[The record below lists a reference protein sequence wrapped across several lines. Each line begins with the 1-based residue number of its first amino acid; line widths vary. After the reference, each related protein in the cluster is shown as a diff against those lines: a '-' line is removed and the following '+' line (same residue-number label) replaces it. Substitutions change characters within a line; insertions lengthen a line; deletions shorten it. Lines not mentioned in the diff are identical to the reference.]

1 MTSLSISSQTTFL
14 IASLIQFSLCI
25 TSDYITNNVLTNQ
38 KEVSYIKILVDNC
51 THGLNAAFC
60 WITVLSLISISDKK
74 RERNIDVK
82 GNSSNEKGNIII
94 GSNVS
99 STIIGFKE
107 FDNILEIFS
116 ALIIGCLLDLDHF
129 IAAYSISLTAATNLQ
144 RRPFGHNLFFMVIVS
159 LILFLGTTRRFGL
172 LFCTSIFTHL
182 SRDAVKRGFDLSPF
196 STIATPKIYYSI
208 YVMDLF
214 LLPILVSDHLIRYPH
229 FWKLKS
235 SCFSR
240 REQFFTSFLPRF
252 RQTLYSSEIV

>member
-1 MTSLSISSQTTFL
+1 MTSLSIFSQTTFL

-25 TSDYITNNVLTNQ
+25 TSDYITQDVLTNQ
-38 KEVSYIKILVDNC
+38 KELSNFKILIDNC

-60 WITVLSLISISDKK
+60 WITVLTLISTSDKK
-74 RERNIDVK
+74 RERNLGIK
-82 GNSSNEKGNIII
+82 GNRSNEKGNLII
-94 GSNVS
+94 GSDAS
-99 STIIGFKE
+99 STIIGFTE
-107 FDNILEIFS
+107 FDNILEILS

-196 STIATPKIYYSI
+196 SAIATPKIHYSI

-214 LLPILVSDHLIRYPH
+214 LLPILVSDLLIRYPH
-229 FWKLKS
+229 LWNLKS
-235 SCFSR
+235 SYFSR
-240 REQFFTSFLPRF
+240 REQFFSSFLPRS
-252 RQTLYSSEIV
+252 RQTFESCEIV